1 MVNCFVRDLRNVIIH
16 SKYFFVSDWLQ
27 NGGTFPS
34 FQKEEVISELL
45 AKNIARTARRQLDG
59 RHLLFGEYL
68 QTWETLLLYFMPK
81 VKHDFQVSNQEISFG
96 NVYMIQNSWQT
107 LLLSIVIHVKR
118 LNYQLNAVL
127 WTGCNS
133 NSVAI
138 TQWNKDTHGK
148 LN

>member
-1 MVNCFVRDLRNVIIH
+1 MVCVKMVNCFVRDLRNVIIH

-68 QTWETLLLYFMPK
+68 QT
-81 VKHDFQVSNQEISFG
+81 
-96 NVYMIQNSWQT
+96 
-107 LLLSIVIHVKR
+107 
-118 LNYQLNAVL
+118 
-127 WTGCNS
+127 
-133 NSVAI
+133 
-138 TQWNKDTHGK
+138 
-148 LN
+148 